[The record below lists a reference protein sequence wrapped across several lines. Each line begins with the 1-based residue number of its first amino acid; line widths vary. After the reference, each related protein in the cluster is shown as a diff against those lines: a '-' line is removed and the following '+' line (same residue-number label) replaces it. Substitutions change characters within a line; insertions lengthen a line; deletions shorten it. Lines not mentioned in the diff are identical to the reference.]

1 MYYVCKGFMIEING
15 FTHILHAFWHMSLIM
30 SVSVMEVE
38 DWEDRRLQ
46 YAIENEPIQIE
57 DG

>member
-1 MYYVCKGFMIEING
+1 MIEING
-15 FTHILHAFWHMSLIM
+15 FTHILHAFWHMSLII
-30 SVSVMEVE
+30 SVIVMEFE

-46 YAIENEPIQIE
+46 YAIENEPRQIE

>member
-1 MYYVCKGFMIEING
+1 MIEING
-15 FTHILHAFWHMSLIM
+15 FTDILHAFWHMSLIM

-46 YAIENEPIQIE
+46 YTIENKSRQKE